1 MDFYPNFPDINIGK
15 LNQSKY
21 KTCSFSVYLY
31 VSSTTG
37 NSVTFFNVHNIL
49 QYYTYMDYN
58 EIMKI
63 SSFQMGSKLSRK
75 KEKIS
80 ALRTEL
86 LIRIFHLLPSRDV
99 KNVAL
104 FSR

>member
-1 MDFYPNFPDINIGK
+1 M
-15 LNQSKY
+15 
-21 KTCSFSVYLY
+21 
-31 VSSTTG
+31 
-37 NSVTFFNVHNIL
+37 SVTLLVTVKHSLMYIIYYNI
-49 QYYTYMDYN
+49 TDMDYN

-80 ALRTEL
+80 TLRTEL
-86 LIRIFHLLPSRDV
+86 LIRIFHFLPSRDV

-104 FSR
+104 VSR